1 MPERHT
7 RSQAGRHSKLTP
19 KVQEKIVSAIRAGNY
34 AQVAAKYAGIGVS
47 TYYNWLQ
54 RGKDEHNGIY
64 REFLEAVKR
73 AESEAEVRTVALI
86 HRHMDSSWQACMT
99 YLERKFP
106 DRWGRTNRLQVEVR
120 SRDALKE
127 TLAMSDAELD
137 DLLGSADR

>member
-1 MPERHT
+1 MPKERD
-7 RSQAGRHSKLTP
+7 SSKAGRHSKLTP
-19 KVQEKIVSAIRAGNY
+19 EVQKKIVSAIRAGNY
-34 AQVAAKYAGIGVS
+34 AQVAAKYAGIGES

-54 RGKDEHNGIY
+54 RGRDENKGIY

-86 HRHMDSSWQACMT
+86 HRHMEGSWQAAMT

-106 DRWGRTNRLQVEVR
+106 DRWGRTNRLKVEVK

-127 TLAMSDAELD
+127 TLAVSDAELD
-137 DLLGSADR
+137 DLLGSASQ